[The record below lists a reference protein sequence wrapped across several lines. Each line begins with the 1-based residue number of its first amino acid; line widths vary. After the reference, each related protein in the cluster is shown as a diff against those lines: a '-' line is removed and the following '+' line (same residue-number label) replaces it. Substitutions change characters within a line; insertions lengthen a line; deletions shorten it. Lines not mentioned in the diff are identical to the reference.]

1 MVVLQINS
9 VYDNTS
15 STGKIIESIHKIMMM
30 KAGNN
35 GYIAYGRH
43 NNKLDTSKAI
53 RIGNELD
60 LYLNAIITRLFD
72 LHGFGPKW
80 STIRLIEKIKQISPD
95 IIHLH
100 NLHGYYLNI
109 MELFEYLKSSKAKIV
124 WTLHDCWAFTGHC
137 AHFDYVGCNKWQTAC
152 YNCPQKNRYP
162 KSWLID
168 SSFYNFRKK
177 KELFTGIK
185 YLTIVVPSNWLG
197 KLVKKSFLREYHI
210 ELIRNGIDL
219 DTFRPRETSFRERYG
234 LVGKFIILGV
244 ASKWD
249 ERKGIK
255 YFYELEHFLKDDEMI
270 VLVGINK
277 GNIKNTE
284 KIIKIGKTENQQQLA
299 EIYSAADVFV
309 NTTLEDNF
317 PTTNLEAL
325 ACGTP
330 VITFKSGGSPEA
342 IDEKTGF
349 VVEKRDMDD
358 LINKI
363 RYIKRVGKTNYT
375 PHCRELVQKNY
386 SDKDMAARY
395 IALYERILSK
405 NQ

>member
-9 VYDNTS
+9 NFES
-15 STGKIIESIHKIMMM
+15 GSTGKIVVSIHKMLIR
-30 KAGNN
+30 AGSKS
-35 GYIAYGRH
+35 YAIYGRG
-43 NNKLDTSKAI
+43 NKRKTNGEVI
-53 RIGNELD
+53 RIGDKFELYIHG
-60 LYLNAIITRLFD
+60 LLTRLFD
-72 LHGFGPKW
+72 MHGVGSKKA
-80 STIRLIEKIKQISPD
+80 TLQLITRIKQMSPD

-109 MELFEYLKSSKAKIV
+109 KRLFEYLKLSRAKVI
-124 WTLHDCWAFTGHC
+124 WTFHDCWAFTGHC
-137 AHFDYVGCNKWQTAC
+137 AYFDYVGCDKWQKEC
-152 YNCPQKNRYP
+152 FDCPQKNRYP
-162 KSWLID
+162 KSWLFD
-168 SSFYNFRKK
+168 NSSYNFKKK

-185 YLTIVVPSNWLG
+185 NLIIVVPSNWLAG
-197 KLVKKSFLREYHI
+197 LVKKSFLREYQI

-219 DTFRPRETSFRERYG
+219 NTFRPRETSFRQRYG

-244 ASKWD
+244 ANIWD
-249 ERKGIK
+249 ERKGMK
-255 YFYELEHFLKDDEMI
+255 YFYELEHVLKDDEMI
-270 VLVGINK
+270 VLVGTNK
-277 GNIKNTE
+277 GHIKNTE

-299 EIYSAADVFV
+299 EIYSAADAFV

-349 VVEKRDMDD
+349 VVEKGNMDD

-375 PHCRELVQKNY
+375 PHCRELAQKNY

-395 IALYERILSK
+395 IALYEKILSK

>member
-1 MVVLQINS
+1 MVVLQVNS
-9 VYDNTS
+9 VKNG
-15 STGKIIESIHKIMMM
+15 STGKIVRSIHEELSKI
-30 KAGNN
+30 GNN
-35 GYIAYGRH
+35 SYIAYGRGIRCR
-43 NNKLDTSKAI
+43 KDCDYI
-53 RIGNELD
+53 RIGGMADVYWHVIL
-60 LYLNAIITRLFD
+60 TRVFD
-72 LHGFGPKW
+72 FHGNGSKKA
-80 STIRLIEKIKQISPD
+80 TYAMVKGIKQISPD

-109 MELFEYLKSSKAKIV
+109 KRLFEYLKLSGAKVI

-137 AHFDYVGCNKWQTAC
+137 AYFDYVGCNKWQTEC
-152 YNCPQKNRYP
+152 FDCPQKNRYP
-162 KSWLID
+162 KSWLCD
-168 SSFYNFRKK
+168 NSSYNFKKK

-185 YLTIVVPSNWLG
+185 NLTIVVPSNWLAG
-197 KLVKKSFLREYHI
+197 LVRKSFLREYQI

-219 DTFRPRETSFRERYG
+219 NTFRPRETSFRQRYG
-234 LVGKFIILGV
+234 FVGKFIILGV
-244 ASKWD
+244 ANIWD

-255 YFYELEHFLKDDEMI
+255 YFYELEHILKDDEMI
-270 VLVGINK
+270 VLVGTNK
-277 GNIKNTE
+277 DHIKNTE

-342 IDEKTGF
+342 IDENTGF
-349 VVEKRDMDD
+349 VIEKGDIDN
-358 LINKI
+358 LINRI

-375 PHCRELVQKNY
+375 PHCRELAEKKYN
-386 SDKDMAARY
+386 DKDMAARY
-395 IALYERILSK
+395 IALYEKILSK